1 MYSLHRE
8 NNPQYGPVIQITHQE
23 VGTCETP
30 FQIEQL
36 ARKEYLLW
44 QNEKIQSRFLID
56 NQIFDI
62 NQLER
67 WSYDEYK
74 SLPKCQNCGKILF
87 GEVFSNS
94 FSDSQLFCSKYCSDD
109 DYHRQVAHLNDFVD
123 CEV

>member
-1 MYSLHRE
+1 MAQLYKLPTKKLGLAKPLSKL
-8 NNPQYGPVIQITHQE
+8 NNWQEKNISYG
-23 VGTCETP
+23 
-30 FQIEQL
+30 
-36 ARKEYLLW
+36 RMK
-44 QNEKIQSRFLID
+44 KIQSRFLID